1 MDHVK
6 VLVTVPEL
14 AGRTDFLGEI
24 SAVSPR
30 VDVEQRTCRDHDEV
44 AAALG
49 DVEVLYAFRSPSDM
63 RNADRLKWVA
73 LHYSGVDN
81 DVSSPIFDSGS
92 GITVTNV
99 AGAHAVPMAE
109 YTITAMAMLVRNFM
123 QLVRDKGTRTLER
136 DHSPAAEL
144 WGQTLGIVGYGHIGR
159 EVGRLGHAHGMPVLA
174 LKRDPRE
181 RRASGYQWPGVGD
194 PEGVLPE
201 RFFGPDD
208 FVELLKESDFVV
220 NCLPLTGPT
229 KHLFDRAAFKAMRP
243 GSYFI
248 NIGRGGTVELDAL
261 VHVLRDGALAGAAID
276 DFEGRSLPPDNPLW
290 EMGNVFISPHISG
303 TRRNVQY
310 LERTNELFCENLRR
324 YLAGEPLFNVVT
336 RERGY

>member
-1 MDHVK
+1 M
-6 VLVTVPEL
+6 
-14 AGRTDFLGEI
+14 
-24 SAVSPR
+24 
-30 VDVEQRTCRDHDEV
+30 
-44 AAALG
+44 
-49 DVEVLYAFRSPSDM
+49 
-63 RNADRLKWVA
+63 
-73 LHYSGVDN
+73 
-81 DVSSPIFDSGS
+81 
-92 GITVTNV
+92 
-99 AGAHAVPMAE
+99 
-109 YTITAMAMLVRNFM
+109 
-123 QLVRDKGTRTLER
+123 
-136 DHSPAAEL
+136 
-144 WGQTLGIVGYGHIGR
+144 
-159 EVGRLGHAHGMPVLA
+159 
-174 LKRDPRE
+174 
-181 RRASGYQWPGVGD
+181 
-194 PEGVLPE
+194 
-201 RFFGPDD
+201 
-208 FVELLKESDFVV
+208 V